1 MRRNAGQRAAACL
14 LAVLAQAGLIALFM
28 QKRAPLIAP
37 VDNVQYLVFIQS
49 SPPPKAPPP
58 PTAKPHRTRASIAT
72 IQQVT
77 PDVTVEAEEAVL
89 SVAAPP
95 DAATHIDWYGN
106 LRRDAHAAGVAAEE
120 RERHGDPLHSK
131 PEVLIIPERPHQ
143 AGDEQRFDDG
153 AVLTWLNER
162 CYVLLD
168 PASYGPNPVKN
179 CKNRTLAEKR
189 AEANR
194 RERENAMM
202 PKYLRRP
209 LPVPASPQ
217 RREQSPEELL
227 Q

>member
-1 MRRNAGQRAAACL
+1 MRRNAEQRAAACL
-14 LAVLAQAGLIALFM
+14 LALLAQAGLIALFM
-28 QKRAPLIAP
+28 QKRAPAIAH

-58 PTAKPHRTRASIAT
+58 PTAKLARTRASISV
-72 IQQVT
+72 IEQVT
-77 PDVTVEAEEAVL
+77 PDLTIEAEGPTP

-95 DAATHIDWYGN
+95 DAASHIDWIGN
-106 LRRDAHAAGVAAEE
+106 LRRDARAAGEAAEE
-120 RERHGDPLHSK
+120 RELHGDPLHSK

-143 AGDEQRFDDG
+143 AGDEERYDDG

-189 AEANR
+189 AAANR
-194 RERENAMM
+194 REQENAMM
-202 PKYLRRP
+202 PKYLRKP
-209 LPVPASPQ
+209 LPVPSSPQ
-217 RREQSPEELL
+217 RRKQPPESLP